1 MGLNINRIRD
11 LAAEDDDT
19 IPPLTDDAAQSIV
32 RLLGTEPD
40 AEESE

>member
-1 MGLNINRIRD
+1 MALNLDRIRA

-32 RLLGTEPD
+32 RLLGAEPD
-40 AEESE
+40 RAQTA